1 MEKSTQMK
9 DLAFQNIPLKKK
21 DPGKMIENKLKQ
33 DIIDMTIYKFVSLN
47 I

>member
-21 DPGKMIENKLKQ
+21 PGKMIENKLKQ